1 MEPAHFGVES
11 GAALRDD
18 SFEEEVGG
26 EAECTPR
33 SFARTISGKKQRH
46 EKRIEKRIEK

>member
-1 MEPAHFGVES
+1 VEPAHFGVES

-26 EAECTPR
+26 EAECTER
-33 SFARTISGKKQRH
+33 SKGGRSREQF
-46 EKRIEKRIEK
+46 

>member
-26 EAECTPR
+26 EAECTTQPR
-33 SFARTISGKKQRH
+33 KVVRANNFSGKNNW
-46 EKRIEKRIEK
+46 EKIK